1 MEHQFEPELMIEAH
15 QLRRTFGQRQAVAD
29 LSFSVRRGEIFG
41 LLGPNGAGKTT
52 TIRLLSGQIIPDSGW
67 ARVAGCDVARDRLR
81 LKQRIGVVFEE
92 QNLYERLS
100 ARANLR
106 FSCWLYGLPEKRIDE
121 VLTLVDLR
129 DRARE
134 PVGKFSQGLKQR
146 LLIARAL
153 LHQPSVLFLDEPGRG
168 LDPISAHTVRQVI
181 RQLSEAGTTIL
192 LTTHLMEEADQLCQR
207 VAFIVNGRLV
217 ANDTPRHLK
226 LQHGK
231 RLLQVTLE
239 EQRDHSQRLCDITLK
254 LDDVD
259 DQQQLTRWLSE
270 GRVRALH
277 TQEAS
282 LEEVFFHVAGVPLS

>member
-1 MEHQFEPELMIEAH
+1 MIETH
-15 QLRRTFGQRQAVAD
+15 QLRRTFGQCQAVAD

-67 ARVAGCDVARDRLR
+67 ARVAGCDVTRDRLR

-100 ARANLR
+100 ARTNLR

-129 DRARE
+129 DRASE

-153 LHQPSVLFLDEPGRG
+153 LHRPAVLFLDEPGRG
-168 LDPISAHTVRQVI
+168 LDPISAHTVRQVVQ
-181 RQLSEAGTTIL
+181 RLSEEGMTIL

-217 ANDTPRHLK
+217 ANDSPRHLK
-226 LQHGK
+226 LRHGK

-239 EQRDHSQRLCDITLK
+239 EPDGQSQRLHDVILK
-254 LDDVD
+254 LDDAQ
-259 DQQQLTRWLSE
+259 DQQQLACWLSE

-277 TQEAS
+277 TKEAS
-282 LEEVFFHVAGVPLS
+282 LEEVFFQLAGVALS

>member
-1 MEHQFEPELMIEAH
+1 VEHQFEPELMIEAH

-259 DQQQLTRWLSE
+259 DQQRLTRWLSE
-270 GRVRALH
+270 GRVCALH